1 MSDDYTIAESF
12 RLPSKGLIYDHPVN
26 PNFKIRSMTT
36 NEEMRRLSPTDTP
49 NKTMADIIED
59 CLIEKPG
66 IDVYNM
72 CMGDYQF
79 IIQKLR
85 IVTYGT
91 DYKIIV
97 SCPTCRESFQKVIN
111 LDDLKVIEY
120 EGSSIEESKHITL
133 PRSKKIIELQLQ
145 TPRLADEID
154 TKRKDIEK
162 NNPELKGDIELL
174 LTLES
179 LIKKVDGQILTPIQ
193 LEAFIKK
200 LPMMDANMILR
211 AAEKLNGKVGIDPRI
226 NLVCP
231 RCGHPVVGTFRYSE
245 EFFRPSVD

>member
-12 RLPSKGLIYDHPVN
+12 SLPSKGLIYDHPVN

-66 IDVYNM
+66 IAVYDM

-97 SCPTCRESFQKVIN
+97 TCPTCHESFQKVIN

-120 EGSSIEESKHITL
+120 NNSSIEESKHITL
-133 PRSKKIIELQLQ
+133 PRTKKVIELQLQ
-145 TPRLADEID
+145 TPHQADDI
-154 TKRKDIEK
+154 TIKRKDIEK

-179 LIKKVDGQILTPIQ
+179 LIKKVDGQVLTSVQ

-211 AAEKLNGKVGIDPRI
+211 TAEKLNGKVGIDPRI
-226 NLVCP
+226 SLVCP